1 VETIAAPD
9 EACRSGTIRP
19 AVDQSKESTIMTTS
33 RRREVHRVVHSLTSS
48 VRGWH
53 LAVAA
58 AVYAPLAALMF
69 GTWIGSLTAV
79 RRACGLSA
87 FDVRAWWTVQD
98 ARTMLSG
105 CGQAGRTAYLHQQIL
120 DLAYPAALAALLLAS
135 TALLIRRYGARW
147 WPVVLPAV
155 AMTVL
160 DYVENAGI
168 WTLLL
173 DWPDIHPVMTTVAGA
188 ATGVKRILGFVAFST
203 PLALAL
209 VTLAATIHQRGRR
222 IRLAGQLPDADRL

>member
-1 VETIAAPD
+1 
-9 EACRSGTIRP
+9 
-19 AVDQSKESTIMTTS
+19 MTTS
-33 RRREVHRVVHSLTSS
+33 YGSEGHRHPVVHSLIHS

-58 AVYAPLAALMF
+58 AVYAALATLMF
-69 GTWIGSLTAV
+69 GTWIGSLAAV
-79 RRACGLSA
+79 RRACGLPA

-105 CGQAGRTAYLHQQIL
+105 CGPAGRIAYLHQQIV
-120 DLAYPAALAALLLAS
+120 DLAYPAALAALLLAA
-135 TALLIRRYGARW
+135 TALLIRRHGARW
-147 WPVVLPAV
+147 WPVLLPAA

-173 DWPDIHPVMTTVAGA
+173 DWPDIHPIMISVAGG
-188 ATGVKRILGFVAFST
+188 ATAVKRVLGFVAFST
-203 PLALAL
+203 PVALAL
-209 VTLAATIHQRGRR
+209 VTFAATVRQRGRR
-222 IRLAGQLPDADRL
+222 TGLANQLPVADRP